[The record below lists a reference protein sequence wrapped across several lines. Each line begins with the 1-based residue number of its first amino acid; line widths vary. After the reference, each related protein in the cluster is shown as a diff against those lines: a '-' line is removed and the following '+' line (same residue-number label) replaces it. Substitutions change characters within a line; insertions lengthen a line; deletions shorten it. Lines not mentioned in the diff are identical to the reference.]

1 MRRILHR
8 AGDAGL
14 LGFGSTTEHS
24 DMRKV
29 LIAGALLLAGTA
41 ASVAVGAARDDTPNP
56 VASRWLAIGE
66 QALDAKHPVDAIDA
80 FEAALAVDPKSAP
93 AFIGIARA
101 YDAQALPGRAIR
113 YYREALALQPNDLG
127 ALEGQGKAM
136 IARGATARARVNL
149 DRIKTLCK
157 GECPAAK
164 RLEMALAAPPL
175 PVLHPIASNEPTKPV
190 VTKD

>member
-1 MRRILHR
+1 MGKI
-8 AGDAGL
+8 
-14 LGFGSTTEHS
+14 
-24 DMRKV
+24 
-29 LIAGALLLAGTA
+29 LIAATLLLAGTA
-41 ASVAVGAARDDTPNP
+41 ASVAVGAARDDAPNP
-56 VASRWLAIGE
+56 VASRWLAMGE
-66 QALDAKHPVDAIDA
+66 TALAAKHPADAIDA
-80 FEAALAVDPKSAP
+80 FEAALAVDPKNAP
-93 AFIGIARA
+93 AFVGIARA

-164 RLEMALAAPPL
+164 RLETALAAPPL

-190 VTKD
+190 VTKN